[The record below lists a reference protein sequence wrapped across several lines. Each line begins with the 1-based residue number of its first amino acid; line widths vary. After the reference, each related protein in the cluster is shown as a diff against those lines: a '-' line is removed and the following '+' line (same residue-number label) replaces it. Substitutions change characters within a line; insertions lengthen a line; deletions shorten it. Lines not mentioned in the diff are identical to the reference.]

1 MTMRFAHVLV
11 LRDLNRYYTYA
22 VDSGIEP
29 GDHIEVPFGKSIA
42 LGLVMRIIPKPSTR
56 YAIKPMIRHSPH
68 LPRLYPDLI
77 ELIDWFSDYYY
88 VTPYVS
94 YTTIV
99 GTNRTWITPPAMPDP
114 PKTVPD
120 LPLTTHQQ
128 DALNALQAT
137 TNEHLLFGVTGSG
150 KTELYVHLARAL
162 LNQNKSVLVLLP
174 EINLTPQIQRYFE
187 SRFGTGV
194 TTLHSGM
201 TPRQRNIAWSQ
212 IYSNQVRIIIGPRS
226 AVFSPI
232 QNLGLILMDEA
243 HDQSYKQD
251 NTPLY
256 HAITI
261 ARKRTQYHNAKL
273 VYGTATPDIGLYHTL
288 SKRNQVVQLTHRI
301 ANPTI
306 PLPTIDCVDTTLQPT
321 TDGIS
326 DVLHQA
332 LVKNLD
338 LKQKSIILLNRRGYA
353 PFVTCSH
360 CNTPHICT
368 QCQLSYTYHADQT
381 FRCHRCG
388 ICDPMTHTCLNCKK
402 PGLHASGL
410 GIQKLEL
417 ALRQQLPNATI
428 IRMDRDTANTL
439 KKQTEQLDAFRDHG
453 DILIGTQMIAKG
465 HHIDAITL
473 VGILGIETV
482 LNSPHFRSSEH
493 AFQLITQVAG
503 RAGRG
508 TQPGRVILQT
518 TQPDH
523 YAIEAAQQYDFLGLY
538 ETEIDTRHLLN
549 YPPFS
554 HLFRILTYATVAKQ
568 ALAHLTQCYQVIR
581 QALPTAT
588 LSEPCPA
595 PLEKQNNYYRFH
607 SLIRISDAL
616 LPDCHAVLKELPA
629 PPKSVRRHIDR
640 EPVTLV

>member
-1 MTMRFAHVLV
+1 
-11 LRDLNRYYTYA
+11 
-22 VDSGIEP
+22 
-29 GDHIEVPFGKSIA
+29 
-42 LGLVMRIIPKPSTR
+42 
-56 YAIKPMIRHSPH
+56 
-68 LPRLYPDLI
+68 
-77 ELIDWFSDYYY
+77 
-88 VTPYVS
+88 
-94 YTTIV
+94 
-99 GTNRTWITPPAMPDP
+99 
-114 PKTVPD
+114 
-120 LPLTTHQQ
+120 
-128 DALNALQAT
+128 
-137 TNEHLLFGVTGSG
+137 
-150 KTELYVHLARAL
+150 
-162 LNQNKSVLVLLP
+162 
-174 EINLTPQIQRYFE
+174 
-187 SRFGTGV
+187 
-194 TTLHSGM
+194 M

-306 PLPTIDCVDTTLQPT
+306 PLPTIECVDTTLQPT

-360 CNTPHICT
+360 CNTPHICS

-428 IRMDRDTANTL
+428 IRMDRDTASTL
-439 KKQTEQLDAFRDHG
+439 KKQTEQLNAFRSHG

-523 YAIEAAQQYDFLGLY
+523 YAIEAAQTYDFLGLY

-554 HLFRILTYATVAKQ
+554 HLFRILTYAPVAKH

-607 SLIRISDAL
+607 SLIRVSDAQ
-616 LPDCHAVLKELPA
+616 LPDCHAVLKQLPA
-629 PPKSVRRHIDR
+629 PPKPVRRHIDR